1 MLQQFFLD
9 ALNNQNIDSDLET
22 SELLD
27 TILEVISSELV
38 ENGFVSLDGFGD
50 FTTHK
55 RDEYIALNSKTKERI
70 LMPPSIE
77 IGFKSLLSFDVLAT
91 DSDEPTESG
100 VLTFEP
106 DLSLISSVNTAFANF
121 EPTVLNEGVELP
133 DLVVVSDETD
143 KIEAADVL
151 RMSEERVA
159 QDSLDTPEVSSI
171 SHTRKNRILV
181 PIIGGAAIAMA
192 ALLFSNA
199 NSNNRRK

>member
-1 MLQQFFLD
+1 M
-9 ALNNQNIDSDLET
+9 
-22 SELLD
+22 
-27 TILEVISSELV
+27 
-38 ENGFVSLDGFGD
+38 
-50 FTTHK
+50 
-55 RDEYIALNSKTKERI
+55 
-70 LMPPSIE
+70 
-77 IGFKSLLSFDVLAT
+77 
-91 DSDEPTESG
+91 
-100 VLTFEP
+100 
-106 DLSLISSVNTAFANF
+106 
-121 EPTVLNEGVELP
+121 
-133 DLVVVSDETD
+133 VVSDETD